1 MMGKEQAA
9 DPLHPEPR
17 LVLSFTSIAAGG
29 RGRESSHGSTRTA
42 SRNSLRRAI
51 SWVGLV
57 TPATDVLVETQVD
70 PTHNHPFDPADELSV
85 APTEAD
91 VATPH
96 PSAADK
102 PVEERWPIPAPPP
115 GYQGESYE
123 ATVGPDG
130 VTVFVPPEGT
140 GSYVRTPHDESGD
153 SVLGIPAKNEKNDKN
168 EKRPYR
174 THREGDHL

>member
-1 MMGKEQAA
+1 MAE
-9 DPLHPEPR
+9 LYPEP
-17 LVLSFTSIAAGG
+17 SQ
-29 RGRESSHGSTRTA
+29 A
-42 SRNSLRRAI
+42 SPE
-51 SWVGLV
+51 V
-57 TPATDVLVETQVD
+57 TPATEVLVD

-102 PVEERWPIPAPPP
+102 PVEERWPIPTPPP
-115 GYQGESYE
+115 GYQGESYI

-140 GSYVRTPHDESGD
+140 SGSDGYVRTPHDESGE
-153 SVLGIPAKNEKNDKN
+153 SVLGIPARSE
-168 EKRPYR
+168 
-174 THREGDHL
+174 THHEGGLA